1 MSVATFSAEA
11 GSSQGALFSF
21 VRALAAELSE
31 GKVDLPSVPDVVTR
45 LQRALAEENVTN
57 DTVVRLVGAEP
68 ALAGRLMTIANSAA
82 LNVTGRAIPDL
93 RSAVGR
99 VGFNI
104 VRSAAMSFAVEQLKL
119 AKEFRGLEKPLDG
132 LWRRCVTIGA
142 LAHVV
147 AKRFTSLNAD
157 AALLA
162 GVLSCVGRMYIL
174 TRTQRH
180 PELFADQL
188 AYQTVV
194 RDWHS
199 NVAKAILENWKL
211 PEEIVLAVADHE
223 DPDRDA
229 RGPLTLTDVMA
240 VAALLASFSGE
251 NDLAHC
257 AAPLLKPM
265 KRMQLELA
273 QCQAVIAESAEDVAT
288 LCAALGAK
296 SIART

>member
-1 MSVATFSAEA
+1 MATPAYATGSADT
-11 GSSQGALFSF
+11 QTPLFAF
-21 VRALAAELSE
+21 VRALAAELSD
-31 GKVDLPSVPDVVTR
+31 GKVELPSVPDIVTR
-45 LQRALAEENVTN
+45 LQKALAQENVSN
-57 DTVVRLVGAEP
+57 DTVVKLVGAEP

-104 VRSAAMSFAVEQLKL
+104 VRSAALSFAVEQLKL
-119 AKEFRGLEKPLDG
+119 AKEYRALERPLDG
-132 LWRRCVTIGA
+132 LWRRSVTVAA

-147 AKRFTSLNAD
+147 AKRFTNLNAD

-162 GVLSCVGRMYIL
+162 GVLSCVGRIYIL

-188 AYQTVV
+188 AYQTIV

-199 NVAKAILENWKL
+199 NVAKAILENWHL
-211 PEEIVLAVADHE
+211 SDEIVAAVSDHE

-229 RGPLTLTDVMA
+229 RGPLTLTDVLA
-240 VAALLASFSGE
+240 VASLLASFSRHNE
-251 NDLAHC
+251 LAHC

-273 QCQAVIAESAEDVAT
+273 QCQAVIDESADDVNA
-288 LCAALGAK
+288 LRAALGAP
-296 SIART
+296 AN